1 MWLDKK
7 NAQNKSQ
14 CVPSVPHVLERSNF
28 IPFWCSLF
36 GPSSGFFV
44 MTCFIEGSCMEWL
57 FSASESLIKLFS
69 AQATILFISYARI
82 HWSALY
88 ILHFHFTYSFVV
100 WDICIFISHIP
111 FLTTFWIYFAPIC
124 HMIHCLHLFWREN
137 LWVRWM
143 RQFLKQRKRVLC
155 GTLLHH

>member
-36 GPSSGFFV
+36 GLFSGFFV

-57 FSASESLIKLFS
+57 FSASEILIKLFS

-88 ILHFHFTYSFVV
+88 SLCSILVLVGFLLIHSSFLVV
-100 WDICIFISHIP
+100 VVLYTPTLRRTWFISGNLVDNLLILSIWVLP
-111 FLTTFWIYFAPIC
+111 GIFAFFPC
-124 HMIHCLHLFWREN
+124 S
-137 LWVRWM
+137 
-143 RQFLKQRKRVLC
+143 
-155 GTLLHH
+155 